1 MIEQPPEK
9 SEMEIAA
16 EIAAAEQQQ
25 MSAPNRAHGCLRMLI
40 WCAPT
45 FVVAL
50 IVAVIGPFL
59 YNTTIFVYGTT
70 FIILSLAAIFGI
82 GYFDG
87 MLSQKTYSH
96 TESDRNRNIRIHA
109 LKFLGWQ
116 LVIIPAIIALLYG
129 SCMLLLLS

>member
-40 WCAPT
+40 WCSPT

-50 IVAVIGPFL
+50 IVATIGSFL
-59 YNTTIFVYGTT
+59 FNTPIFAYSATTIV
-70 FIILSLAAIFGI
+70 SLAGIFGI

-96 TESDRNRNIRIHA
+96 TESERNRNILIHA

-116 LVIIPAIIALLYG
+116 LIIMPAFIALLYG